1 MKLGQL
7 IKTLPMKRIE
17 GWVDC
22 EIDAITADS
31 RQVKPG
37 TLFVAICG
45 LTVDGHRF
53 VPQAVAQ
60 GAVAVVTNHVVE
72 GCHCPQVI
80 VRNTQEALPF
90 LAARFY
96 GDPTQKMRMI
106 GITGTKGKTTTSFLV
121 DYLLNTQQRETAL
134 VGTVQMRIGKRVI
147 PSKMTTPDAV
157 TLQRFFAD
165 AAAAGVGHVVMEVSS
180 HALVQRR
187 VGGCSFD
194 TGVFTN
200 LSHDHL
206 DFHGT
211 LERYLDAKAM
221 LFSQLGSSSVDT
233 LKGRKA
239 AILNADDRASERIL
253 ESVSV
258 PTVTYGITHPADITA
273 NDLHLT
279 PAGTRFVLGTPRGR
293 FSVALPLVGMFNV
306 YNTLAAIAVGLSEG
320 LDLPTMIEA
329 LERFG
334 GVPGRFERVQMGQDF
349 TVIVDYAHTPD
360 SLQQVLET
368 IRGFVRGQIIVA
380 FGCTGDRDRTKR
392 PIMGEIA
399 ARLADHV
406 VITSDDPHGEE
417 PEAIAREVAAGVKAT
432 GRGERHYD
440 IIVDRHDAIIHALRR
455 ARPGDAVLIAGK
467 GHEQFQVYKDYSIPF
482 VDQDVIRDEL
492 SRMGW
497 TSDSADIK
505 PIGPR
510 PSPLASFEKE

>member
-1 MKLGQL
+1 MNLDQL
-7 IKTLPMKRIE
+7 LKILPVKRVE
-17 GWVDC
+17 NWSDS
-22 EIDAITADS
+22 EIGAITADS

-37 TLFVAICG
+37 TLFVAIPG

-60 GAVAVVTNHVVE
+60 GAAAIVTNHYVE
-72 GCHCPQVI
+72 GCDCPQVV

-90 LAARFY
+90 LASRFH
-96 GDPTQKMRMI
+96 GDPTQKMRMV

-121 DYLLNTQQRETAL
+121 DYLLSAQRRETAL
-134 VGTVQMRIGKRVI
+134 VGTVQMRIGKRVV

-157 TLQRFFAD
+157 TLQQFFAE
-165 AAAAGVGHVVMEVSS
+165 AVASGVTHVVMEVSS

-206 DFHGT
+206 DFHRT

-233 LKGRKA
+233 LKGRKF
-239 AILNADDRASERIL
+239 AIVNADDHASERIL

-258 PTVTYGITHPADITA
+258 PTVTYGITRPADITA

-279 PAGTRFVLGTPRGR
+279 PMGTRFVLGTPLGR
-293 FSVALPLVGMFNV
+293 FDVSLPLVGMFNV
-306 YNTLAAIAVGLSEG
+306 YNTLAAISVGLSEG
-320 LDLPTMIEA
+320 LDLPAMIEA
-329 LERFG
+329 LGCFG
-334 GVPGRFERVQMGQDF
+334 GVPGRFERIQMGQDF

-368 IRGFVRGQIIVA
+368 IRGFARGQVIAA
-380 FGCTGDRDRTKR
+380 FGCTGDRDRLKR

-399 ARLADHV
+399 ARLAEYV
-406 VITSDDPHGEE
+406 IITSDDPHGEE
-417 PEAIAREVAAGVKAT
+417 PEAIAREVAAGIRAA

-440 IIVDRHDAIIHALRR
+440 IIVDRREAIVHALRR
-455 ARPGDAVLIAGK
+455 ARPGDVVLIAGK
-467 GHEQFQVYKDYSIPF
+467 GHERFQVYKDYSVPF
-482 VDQDVIRDEL
+482 VDQEIIRDEL
-492 SRMGW
+492 NRMGW
-497 TSDSADIK
+497 GSSVLRTDESKAQSPK
-505 PIGPR
+505 PK
-510 PSPLASFEKE
+510 A